1 MRVNRTLCVIFMTA
15 LVGCGCARHAE
26 APAGGDGAS
35 SGSGYD
41 VPEPGIKPEGER
53 VVGEY
58 IVRGEASLERETLH
72 ALFGHYGLREIRDLG
87 RSRFLIRLTD
97 DPGLSVIRELASD
110 EERIRSVEPNLRYR
124 APEPPSDAS
133 SPRG

>member
-1 MRVNRTLCVIFMTA
+1 MRVNRAICVIFMTA
-15 LVGCGCARHAE
+15 LVGYGCTQHGE
-26 APAGGDGAS
+26 APASSDGAL

-53 VVGEY
+53 VLGEY

-72 ALFGHYGLREIRDLG
+72 ALFGQYGIREIRDLG

-97 DPGLSVIRELASD
+97 DPGLSVIRESASD
-110 EERIRSVEPNLRYR
+110 EERIRSVEPNLRYH